1 MIKSNKRKYAIYGFI
16 FFLVLAVKS
25 VVYIDIP
32 VEKLK
37 EKYANS
43 FSKFVDID
51 GMQVHYRVAGKG
63 MPIVLIHGTGS
74 SLHTW
79 DEWAL
84 KTQRKLPGNSN
95 GFACFWSY
103 RPQ

>member
-43 FSKFVDID
+43 FSKFVDNRR
-51 GMQVHYRVAGKG
+51 YASTL
-63 MPIVLIHGTGS
+63 PFS
-74 SLHTW
+74 
-79 DEWAL
+79 
-84 KTQRKLPGNSN
+84 RKKECQL
-95 GFACFWSY
+95 Y
-103 RPQ
+103 